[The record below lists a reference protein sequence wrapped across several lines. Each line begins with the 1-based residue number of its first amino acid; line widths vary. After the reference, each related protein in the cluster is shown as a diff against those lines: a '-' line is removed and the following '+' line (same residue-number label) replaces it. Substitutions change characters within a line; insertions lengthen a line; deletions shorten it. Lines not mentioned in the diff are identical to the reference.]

1 MISKCYSGIYI
12 PLTVLLISLVH
23 PLQAQD
29 AGEQARRIAIQA
41 TEVMLMNPNA
51 SIDDFIAERL
61 AASYAASFSG
71 DELRDHLIACRK
83 AVAGAGGLDLALE
96 NDEVHLIFSEGA
108 DATVVLRLDDAG
120 KINHLALKEQLDVAD
135 MTPEQQENAALR
147 IRVRALESLGGIIDD
162 AALLAFSDE
171 HFSDDYR
178 SVRNESA
185 RLTELR
191 DLRSI
196 VAGAGGIQIS
206 VGPDGPILQF
216 RGAKS
221 ADVSFMLEDEA
232 PYRIATMEVD
242 KEISDEPQGVE
253 IEPITWDNL
262 ETRLAEEEEA
272 GFAGAVIVVRDGKV
286 VLHKGYGEA
295 DENRSITPQTIF
307 DIGSTPIDFTKA
319 AILKLK
325 DDGKLKRSDTIDRF
339 FDQVPADKLG
349 MTIDHLMRGRSGLPN
364 FHHLPEEDD
373 DYDLSWIDRAEAE
386 RRILAQPLLF
396 APGTGESHSHSAFG
410 LLAAIIER
418 VSGKTYQ
425 DYLRDTFFNPIGM
438 ERTGFYGE
446 DVRFTDDDMAVGF
459 GQQASKINN
468 PRHWGPTSWLV
479 MGSGGMVSS
488 PGDLYKWLQA
498 MYSGEYLSETAIQL
512 YRHGGIL
519 AGGSDR
525 GFLMM
530 YHDNPDQTVI
540 ISSNQH
546 IEQGDHAS
554 AVARALM
561 RLVMGDRK
569 AQ

>member
-1 MISKCYSGIYI
+1 MISKRYNAVFGFF
-12 PLTVLLISLVH
+12 TVVFMLLVQ

-29 AGEQARRIAIQA
+29 AGEQARRGAIQA
-41 TEVMLMNPNA
+41 TESMLMNPGA
-51 SIDDFIAERL
+51 SISDFIEEKL
-61 AASYAASFSG
+61 ATSYIASFTG
-71 DELRDHLIACRK
+71 DELRDHLTACRK
-83 AVAGAGGLDLALE
+83 AVAGAGGLDLAIE
-96 NDEVHLIFSEGA
+96 NDEIHLIFSEGA
-108 DATVVLRLDDAG
+108 DATVVLRLDEAG
-120 KINHLALKEQLDVAD
+120 KINHLGLKEPVAPAD
-135 MTPEQQENAALR
+135 MTAEQQQNAALR
-147 IRVRALESLGGIIDD
+147 NRVRAIESLGSLTDD
-162 AALLAFSDE
+162 TALLAFIDE
-171 HFSDDYR
+171 HFSNGYKTAHD
-178 SVRNESA
+178 EA
-185 RLTELR
+185 AILMQLR
-191 DLRSI
+191 ELRSI
-196 VAGAGGIQIS
+196 IAAAGGIQIS
-206 VGPDGPILQF
+206 VGPDGPVLQF

-221 ADVSFMLEDEA
+221 ADVRFTIEEDS
-232 PYRIATMEVD
+232 PHKIATISVD
-242 KEISDEPQGVE
+242 KEVSDESEEME

-262 ETRLAEEEEA
+262 ETRLAEEAEA

-286 VLHKGYGEA
+286 VLHKGYGKA
-295 DENRSITPQTIF
+295 DENRPITPETIF

-319 AILKLK
+319 AILKLQ

-349 MTIDHLMRGRSGLPN
+349 MTIGHLLDGRSGLPN
-364 FHHLPEEDD
+364 FHHLPEVDD

-386 RRILAQPLLF
+386 RRMLAQPLLF
-396 APGTGESHSHSAFG
+396 TPGTSESHSHSAFG

-425 DYLRDTFFNPIGM
+425 DYLRDTFFDPIGM
-438 ERTGFYGE
+438 DRTGFYGE

-459 GQQASKINN
+459 GQQASKTNN
-468 PRHWGPTSWLV
+468 PRYWGPTSWLV

-498 MYSGEYLSETAIQL
+498 MHSGAYLSEAAIQL

-530 YHDNPDQTVI
+530 YHDNPEQTAI

-546 IEQGDHAS
+546 VEQGDHAS
-554 AVARALM
+554 AVARSLM